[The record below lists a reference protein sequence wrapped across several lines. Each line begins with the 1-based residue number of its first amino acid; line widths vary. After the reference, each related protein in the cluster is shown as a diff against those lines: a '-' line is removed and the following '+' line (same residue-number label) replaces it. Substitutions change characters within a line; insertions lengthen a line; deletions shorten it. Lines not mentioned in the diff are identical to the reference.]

1 MKSPKRHST
10 VTRLTAF
17 VLLVSLATGIIVGSN
32 TSAQTSGA
40 NSSLGNK
47 TGRGASAD
55 YPALSRY
62 ARDLTKLASR
72 GEIVPDADHA
82 AEVGRVARALSAGS
96 RRQPVVISESSGSS
110 VSIARALAQKID
122 SGDAPANLR
131 GKRVFSLDLDALAAG
146 AKDEEEFASRFQRV
160 LSEPE
165 GSRGEVILFVDQLHQ
180 FVGSYANPT
189 ASASTREALG
199 RGQLHLIGATTPEA
213 YRQYIAGDEGLTR
226 FFQTITADREDSSA
240 SNGDDPEGEGQGFAG
255 DKISADLR
263 VMLQSARVSGRERVS
278 VILQTDDVNNEKLS
292 TLLKRRGILIG
303 SRLPQI
309 GALKVEV
316 PVEEVEALAAS
327 DGTRYVSLD
336 RRVQSFGH
344 VSKTTGAD
352 AVRPPTTTS
361 APGVT
366 TATRPHRAG
375 AGIAVLDSGMDV
387 GHVAFLNKDGV
398 KRVLFSKDFT
408 GEGRIDDPYGHG
420 THVASTAAGNGRI
433 AEAAYIGIAPE
444 ASLINLRV
452 LNAQGVGSSSAVLG
466 ALDWVL
472 ANRAAY
478 NIRVVNLSLGMPAVD
493 SYKNDPVCN

>member
-32 TSAQTSGA
+32 TRAQTSGA
-40 NSSLGNK
+40 NSPLGNK
-47 TGRGASAD
+47 SGRGASAD

-62 ARDLTKLASR
+62 ARDLTKLARR
-72 GEIVPDADHA
+72 GEIVPDTDHV

-146 AKDEEEFASRFQRV
+146 AKDEEEFASRFQAV
-160 LSEPE
+160 LSETE
-165 GSRGEVILFVDQLHQ
+165 GSKGEVVLFVDQLHQ
-180 FVGSYANPT
+180 FVGAYANPT

-278 VILQTDDVNNEKLS
+278 VILRSEEVNNEKLS

-309 GALKVEV
+309 GVLKVEV
-316 PVEEVEALAAS
+316 PVEAVETLAAS
-327 DGTRYVSLD
+327 DGTRYISRQKSPGVRSHLEDD
-336 RRVQSFGH
+336 RRG
-344 VSKTTGAD
+344 
-352 AVRPPTTTS
+352 R
-361 APGVT
+361 
-366 TATRPHRAG
+366 RAHANDDFG
-375 AGIAVLDSGMDV
+375 AG
-387 GHVAFLNKDGV
+387 
-398 KRVLFSKDFT
+398 R
-408 GEGRIDDPYGHG
+408 DDDH
-420 THVASTAAGNGRI
+420 
-433 AEAAYIGIAPE
+433 E
-444 ASLINLRV
+444 
-452 LNAQGVGSSSAVLG
+452 
-466 ALDWVL
+466 
-472 ANRAAY
+472 
-478 NIRVVNLSLGMPAVD
+478 
-493 SYKNDPVCN
+493 